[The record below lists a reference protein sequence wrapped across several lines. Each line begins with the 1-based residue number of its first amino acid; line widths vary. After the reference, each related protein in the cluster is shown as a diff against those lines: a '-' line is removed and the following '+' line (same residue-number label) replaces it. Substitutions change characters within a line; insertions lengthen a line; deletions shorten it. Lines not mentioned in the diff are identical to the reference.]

1 MRIINIFIGSSFRL
15 MRERR
20 RICDIVRQ
28 LNDQWLSSGIR
39 IKLYIWEDFVIG
51 FSGKNKQ
58 QEYIDEMVLPSD
70 ICIFVFSRQV
80 GIYTKMELVAKLKQ
94 DKKAVFCFRMPHKG
108 KFAQNVKNDLDALVC
123 TFSDVTNGVELGNQV
138 KDIITEYINSI
149 NTSTEKSNDT
159 NALYFYTTIPS
170 DLPGVQSDIG
180 TAFIDLDD
188 ATMDEWGIH
197 CQLHPRKCLP
207 LFDETDHYI
216 PILKR
221 DVSEDDFRELEV
233 GIEKVSDETHRLKRM
248 TVFDMDNIFK
258 DNAKVHDLL
267 DTYGIFTDKIK
278 ELEALKWKIH
288 KWIRQERQKLF
299 SNATVAIGVSNG
311 KVTINEKAIG
321 LLSIVDD
328 TGKLSLMDSDIEQNK
343 IKITKAIEAHEND
356 QVIQSLLNEQ
366 KQRKDTLSL
375 MLENYL
381 NNWTSQLDFDNEK
394 DKESFDECLRIEK
407 EIKSIISKPIEND
420 ANLNQLLIKWE
431 SMERQLVES
440 ESLPPIRLLSTQL
453 FILGIFDTYL
463 NNGVAQ
469 SNEEDAVYGR
479 ILTNADSSKIQ
490 DPVIEMI
497 RMNRANMYAR
507 LEEYNEARDLY
518 TQAIENLQA
527 MYDGSVMIA
536 QSITYVLTLLFHLE
550 RRYGTK
556 EDIAGVLAQFKDHIG
571 HLDVSNESFFV
582 DQCMYITSE
591 LIAIDIENNTN
602 FEIVETAESYFNEA
616 NEKLSLSTDND
627 LYDDI
632 FIYLPNMIA
641 RYYIDHLAQIA
652 EEARGEYLAKA
663 ESLLKKAL
671 DNSVKMQEVK
681 YEISL
686 FHQGELLDQLG
697 FLYAKHPSTFK
708 PAIDAYENS
717 IGIKRRFFVL
727 SGDKSYETNIA
738 HVLVNYASLELSIL
752 ENQQQ
757 NWLERT
763 EILNPKQH
771 VLKALDIYSRHL
783 GSEEAELGYYE
794 ALQLKGTIYY
804 YFFNQNPQAII
815 LYNEAISDLFQCWRW
830 NKKHPDNPYRMTFI
844 AYSGRILKE
853 RNFITEYEFE
863 NVKNTCEDAN

>member
-1 MRIINIFIGSSFRL
+1 MKIINIFIGSSFRL

-70 ICIFVFSRQV
+70 ISIFVFSHQV

-123 TFSDVTNGVELGNQV
+123 TFSDVTNGVELGNQI

-159 NALYFYTTIPS
+159 NALYFYTTIPG
-170 DLPGVQSDIG
+170 DLTRVQSDIG
-180 TAFIDLDD
+180 TTFIDLDD

-216 PILKR
+216 PILKQ

-233 GIEKVSDETHRLKRM
+233 GIEKASDKTHRLKRM
-248 TVFDMDNIFK
+248 TVFDMGDISK

-267 DTYGIFTDKIK
+267 DSHGIFTDKIK
-278 ELEALKWKIH
+278 ELDALKWKIH

-299 SNATVAIGVSNG
+299 SNATEVIDVSNG

-321 LLSIVDD
+321 LLSTVDN
-328 TGKLSLMDSDIEQNK
+328 TGNLSLIVSDIEQNK
-343 IKITKAIEAHEND
+343 IKIVKAIETHEND

-366 KQRKDTLSL
+366 KQRKGTLSL
-375 MLENYL
+375 MLENGL

-394 DKESFDECLRIEK
+394 DKESFDKCLRIEK
-407 EIKSIISKPIEND
+407 EVKSIISKPIENE
-420 ANLNQLLIKWE
+420 ASLKQILIKWE

-440 ESLPPIRLLSTQL
+440 QCLPPIRLLSTQL

-463 NNGVAQ
+463 NNGIAQ
-469 SNEEDAVYGR
+469 SNEEDALYGR
-479 ILTNADSSKIQ
+479 ILTDADSSKIQ
-490 DPVIEMI
+490 DPIIEMI

-507 LEEYNEARDLY
+507 LEEHNEARDLY

-536 QSITYVLTLLFHLE
+536 QNITYILTLLYHLE
-550 RRYGTK
+550 LRYGTK
-556 EDIAGVLAQFKDHIG
+556 EDIAGVLAQFKNHIG
-571 HLDVSNESFFV
+571 HLDVSHKSFFV

-591 LIAIDIENNTN
+591 LIAIDIEDNTN

-616 NEKLSLSTDND
+616 NKKLLLSTDNN

-641 RYYIDHLAQIA
+641 RYYIDHLAQMVK
-652 EEARGEYLAKA
+652 ETKGEYWTKA
-663 ESLLKKAL
+663 ESLLKNAI
-671 DNSVKMQEVK
+671 DNCVKMQEVK
-681 YEISL
+681 YGISL

-697 FLYAKHPSTFK
+697 FLYAKHSSTFEL
-708 PAIDAYENS
+708 AIDAYKNS
-717 IGIKRRFFVL
+717 IDIKRRFFAL
-727 SGDKSYETNIA
+727 SGDKSYEIYIA

-752 ENQQQ
+752 ENRQQKRF
-757 NWLERT
+757 ERT
-763 EILNPKQH
+763 EFLNLKQY
-771 VLKALDIYSRHL
+771 VLEALDIYSRHL
-783 GSEEAELGYYE
+783 SRKEAELGYYE
-794 ALQLKGTIYY
+794 TLQLKGTIYY
-804 YFFNQNPQAII
+804 YFFNQDPQAII
-815 LYNEAISDLFQCWRW
+815 LYNEAISALFQCWRW
-830 NKKHPDNPYRMTFI
+830 NKKHPNNPYRMSFI

-853 RNFITEYEFE
+853 RNFITEDEFE
-863 NVKNTCEDAN
+863 NVKNTCEGVN

>member
-1 MRIINIFIGSSFRL
+1 MRIINIFIGSSFIL

-28 LNDQWLSSGIR
+28 LNDQWLSFGIR

-70 ICIFVFSRQV
+70 ICIFVFSHQV

-108 KFAQNVKNDLDALVC
+108 EFIQNVKNDLDALVC
-123 TFSDVTNGVELGNQV
+123 TFSDVTNGVELGNEV
-138 KDIITEYINSI
+138 EDIITKYINSI
-149 NTSTEKSNDT
+149 NTLVEKNKDT
-159 NALYFYTTIPS
+159 DVLYFYTTIPD
-170 DLPGVQSDIG
+170 DLPKIQSDIG

-197 CQLHPRKCLP
+197 CQLHPRKRFP

-221 DVSEDDFRELEV
+221 DVSENDFLELEA
-233 GIEKVSDETHRLKRM
+233 GIEKASDKTHRLKRM
-248 TVFDMDNIFK
+248 TVFDMGNIFN

-321 LLSIVDD
+321 LLSTVDD
-328 TGKLSLMDSDIEQNK
+328 TGNFSLMVSDIEQNK
-343 IKITKAIEAHEND
+343 IKIAKAIETHEND

-375 MLENYL
+375 MLENCL

-407 EIKSIISKPIEND
+407 EVKSIIYKPIENE
-420 ANLNQLLIKWE
+420 ASLKQLLIKWE
-431 SMERQLVES
+431 SMERQLVEA

-507 LEEYNEARDLY
+507 LEEYNEARNLY

-536 QSITYVLTLLFHLE
+536 QSITYVLTILFHLE

-556 EDIAGVLAQFKDHIG
+556 EDIAGVLVQFKDHIG

-591 LIAIDIENNTN
+591 LIAIDIENKTN

-641 RYYIDHLAQIA
+641 RYYIDRLAQIA
-652 EEARGEYLAKA
+652 EETRGEYLAKS

-686 FHQGELLDQLG
+686 FYQGELLDQLG

-708 PAIDAYENS
+708 PAIDAYKNS
-717 IGIKRRFFVL
+717 IGIKRRFFAL

-738 HVLVNYASLELSIL
+738 HVLVNYASIELSIL

-757 NWLERT
+757 KRFERT

-771 VLKALDIYSRHL
+771 VLEALDIYSRHL
-783 GSEEAELGYYE
+783 SSKEAELGYFE

-804 YFFNQNPQAII
+804 YFFNQDPQAII
-815 LYNEAISDLFQCWRW
+815 LYDEAISYLFQCWRW
-830 NKKHPDNPYRMTFI
+830 NKEHPDNPYRMTFI

-853 RNFITEYEFE
+853 RKFITEDEFE
-863 NVKNTCEDAN
+863 NVKNICEGVN